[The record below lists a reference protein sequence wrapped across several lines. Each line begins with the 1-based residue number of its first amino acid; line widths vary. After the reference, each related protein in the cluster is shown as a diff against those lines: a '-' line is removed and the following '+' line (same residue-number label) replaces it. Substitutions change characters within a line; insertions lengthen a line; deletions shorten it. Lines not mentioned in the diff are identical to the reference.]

1 MSVQR
6 DRVIQL
12 QVDTILIKGVSRPG
26 LRIIAKA
33 ERSLKPEPNKCE
45 IQLYNLTPEH
55 RNGLTKIKTPNIAL
69 AAGYKDQVTQIFL
82 GQALHVAH
90 TKDKAGNIITTVST
104 TDSGGTMQKA
114 KAKTSFKQGAK
125 AGDVLRV
132 LVKSLGIKA
141 GNLED
146 AVKKI
151 NAGKA
156 ASLYSEG
163 VTLTG
168 HPPIDMTALCRSA
181 GLEWSVQD
189 GQLQI
194 LDIGKSNSVRAIVLD
209 ESQLL
214 DTPSISNKNI
224 VEGSCLIQKDF
235 TPGRQ
240 VQIAHEFVSGVFR
253 LEKVSYALDT
263 YADDWSVLFEAKGP
277 PPKGSK

>member
-1 MSVQR
+1 MAQQR

-12 QVDTILIKGVSRPG
+12 QVDTIKIVGVTRPG
-26 LRIIAKA
+26 LRVVAKA
-33 ERSLKPEPNKCE
+33 ERTLKPEPNKCE
-45 IQLYNLTPEH
+45 VQIYNLTPEH
-55 RNGLTKIKTPNIAL
+55 RNALTKIKTPTVSL
-69 AAGYKDQVTQIFL
+69 AAGYKDQITQIFL
-82 GQALHVAH
+82 GQALHVGHA
-90 TKDKAGNIITTVST
+90 KNKAGDIITTVST
-104 TDSGGTMQKA
+104 TDGGSKLQGARA
-114 KAKTSFKQGAK
+114 KANFPKGIK

-132 LVKSLGIKA
+132 LAKALGIKA

-146 AVKKI
+146 AVRKI

-156 ASLYSEG
+156 ASIYAEG
-163 VTLTG
+163 VCLSG
-168 HPPIDMTALCRSA
+168 HAPLDMTALCRSA

-194 LDIGKSNSVRAIVLD
+194 LDVGRSSSVRAIVLD

-214 DTPSISNKNI
+214 DTPSISNKNV

-253 LEKVSYALDT
+253 LEKCTYALDT
-263 YADDWSVLFEAKGP
+263 WSDDWTVSFEAKGP
-277 PPKGSK
+277 PPK